1 MIEFTN
7 GGIEIPMDKTGLRP
21 VTVFSWESKHQVFW
35 GVDIDLAK
43 QRFLAEVAP
52 NERPD
57 LEVVSV
63 WSGWLGDT
71 LFMDTAFGKGI
82 QDSIARTLE
91 SGS

>member
-7 GGIEIPMDKTGLRP
+7 GGISIPMDTTGLRP
-21 VTVFSWESKHQVFW
+21 VTVFSWESKHQIFW
-35 GVDIDLAK
+35 GVDTDLAK

-57 LEVVSV
+57 LEVSV

-71 LFMDTAFGKGI
+71 LFIDSGFGKEV
-82 QDSIARTLE
+82 QDSIARTLV
-91 SGS
+91 GS